1 MATSRQKY
9 IIQRK
14 EKKES
19 MLNNTKESLNQKK
32 RKQKNKVT
40 RSTKQLKNNK
50 MAIPINNYFKN
61 KYTKC
66 FNKIYSVNG

>member
-9 IIQRK
+9 IIQR

-19 MLNNTKESLNQKK
+19 MLNTKESPNQKK

-40 RSTKQLKNNK
+40 RSTKQLK
-50 MAIPINNYFKN
+50 I
-61 KYTKC
+61 TKWQYLSITTL
-66 FNKIYSVNG
+66 K